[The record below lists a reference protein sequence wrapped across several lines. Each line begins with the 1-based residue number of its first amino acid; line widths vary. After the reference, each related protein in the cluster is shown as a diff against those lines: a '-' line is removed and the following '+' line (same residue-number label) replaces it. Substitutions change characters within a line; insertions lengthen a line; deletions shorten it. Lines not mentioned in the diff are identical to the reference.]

1 MRRRFTVPLI
11 FAMGVAPW
19 FALKPAP
26 PAVPPGEQPA
36 QLSAV
41 IPTETEA
48 DWAGGFSGIEV
59 TADGSTWYLVT
70 DRGHVATGTF
80 TRQNGTLTGAT
91 IAAFQPLVDQYG
103 NERDFPHTDAE
114 GLALDDTGRLNVSFE
129 HAHRVLRYNTWDA
142 PAVWP
147 SYTRSWRALPQNG
160 GMEALAISADGTLF
174 AIPEGVASGAWEAL
188 VYRRTHPHP
197 WEQPFTLPLAEGFKP
212 TGADFGP
219 DGRLYLLERGLYP
232 FGFRSQI
239 RSMAVTDTGFEDIR
253 VILQTPLFT
262 HGNLEGIA
270 VWRDGTGQIR
280 LTMVSDDNFLPVLR
294 SEIVEYIL
302 TD

>member
-11 FAMGVAPW
+11 AAVGLAPW
-19 FALKPAP
+19 FALKPDP
-26 PAVPPGEQPA
+26 PATPPAGQPA
-36 QLSAV
+36 QLSAI

-59 TADGSTWYLVT
+59 SDDGSAWFLVT
-70 DRGHVATGTF
+70 DRGHIARGTF
-80 TRQNGTLTGAT
+80 TRQNGALTGAEVT
-91 IAAFQPLVDQYG
+91 AFQPLVDQYG

-114 GLALDDTGRLNVSFE
+114 GLALDSAQRLNVSFE
-129 HAHRVLRYNTWDA
+129 HAHRVLRYDTWDA
-142 PAVWP
+142 SAVWP

-160 GMEALAISADGTLF
+160 GLEALAIDTQGRLF

-188 VYRRTHPHP
+188 VYRRNVTGP
-197 WEQPFTLPLAEGFKP
+197 WEQPFTLPLADGFKP

-219 DGRLYLLERGLYP
+219 DGRLYLLERAVYP
-232 FGFRSQI
+232 FGFRALV
-239 RSMAVTDTGFEDIR
+239 RSMTVTDTGFEDIR
-253 VILQTPLFT
+253 VILETPLFT

-270 VWRDGTGQIR
+270 VWRDTDGKIR
-280 LTMVSDDNFLPVLR
+280 LTMVSDDNFLPMLR

-302 TD
+302 TE